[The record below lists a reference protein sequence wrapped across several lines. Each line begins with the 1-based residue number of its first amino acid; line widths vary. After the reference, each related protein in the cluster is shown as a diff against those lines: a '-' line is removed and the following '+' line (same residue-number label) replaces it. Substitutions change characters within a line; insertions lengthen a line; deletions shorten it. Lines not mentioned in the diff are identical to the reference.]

1 MQLKKKKNA
10 VEVGKEARKG
20 LFFFL
25 PLPEERWFQSLPL
38 GVFINRFVTTL
49 LLTGKWDAAFLFEW
63 VQERGRLRYLKVL
76 PISEMKWQK
85 GSFPSHLQN
94 PYTIVSLLRI
104 LFITL
109 KEYGSERWCN
119 NVKWKSPE
127 SNVNELTFFKRLF
140 YQHFNSQIKAHVL
153 VLNQLSVPPFEVSS
167 TRCSGANIFNVLFET
182 LLAKEGQ
189 LDERTLEVPFVL
201 LRYLPWCL
209 LLRNWVKQSANHKHV
224 P

>member
-1 MQLKKKKNA
+1 MPRWLVAESGPKPCVSSALGTSGSLPKLRTNIFLFWTGRFQKPLPCNKCSFLKKNA
-10 VEVGKEARKG
+10 VEVGKEAKKG
-20 LFFFL
+20 LFFFFFL
-25 PLPEERWFQSLPL
+25 PLPEERWFQPLPL
-38 GVFINRFVTTL
+38 GVFINRFVTAL

-94 PYTIVSLLRI
+94 PYIIVSLLRI

-119 NVKWKSPE
+119 NVRWMSPE

-153 VLNQLSVPPFEVSS
+153 VLNQLSVPPF
-167 TRCSGANIFNVLFET
+167 
-182 LLAKEGQ
+182 
-189 LDERTLEVPFVL
+189 
-201 LRYLPWCL
+201 
-209 LLRNWVKQSANHKHV
+209 
-224 P
+224 